1 MKFITER
8 SFFCM
13 VLTVVNGLEMQN
25 VVMTPNPIHASDP
38 PEEHAETVKDVLNT
52 KRKSLIPN
60 GVSELMKRSAADMP
74 NASMLT
80 VGAIVFIG
88 DTSRGILFP
97 ILSTLCHRLGGS
109 IIDLGY
115 LVAMFSIGRLVI
127 TVPLG
132 YLSDKF
138 RHRLPLLISS
148 SILALGATLWA
159 NAYTTN
165 RLFVLYIAQFLLGV
179 GSGSLGVSRSFV
191 VEQCDPK
198 KRTEALALLTALQY
212 AGFTVSPILGSFLYS
227 VGGAKSQYL
236 SFALPSY
243 LIALLAVCSLTGL
256 LAFFKNIPADPVE
269 YTHFSQPSVLH
280 EGVSSRKPEID
291 LEPKSSEASASVTP
305 TTSPII
311 STSTISEKKENRCPK
326 SASSDTD
333 DIENHIE
340 KGRTCSEVEIDKTR
354 EDEGP
359 KMLKSGIIL
368 VIIGMCLLN
377 VATKGSI
384 SVYETLGAEIGL
396 LDYKMSTVTLGAL
409 ISGSGAVG
417 FCQLLLFPKFWTK
430 HFSGNFLAHLEL

>member
-1 MKFITER
+1 MTV
-8 SFFCM
+8 SFD
-13 VLTVVNGLEMQN
+13 GLKMQN
-25 VVMTPNPIHASDP
+25 VMMTPNPIHASDP
-38 PEEHAETVKDVLNT
+38 PKESVETRALEKEALDN
-52 KRKSLIPN
+52 KRIPWLYN
-60 GVSELMKRSAADMP
+60 GVSKMVKRLAENMP
-74 NASMLT
+74 DASMFT

-109 IIDLGY
+109 IVDLGY

-148 SILALGATLWA
+148 SILAVGATLWA
-159 NAYTTN
+159 NAYRTN
-165 RLFVLYIAQFLLGV
+165 RLSVLYIAQFLLGV

-198 KRTEALALLTALQY
+198 TRTEALALLTALQY

-236 SFALPSY
+236 SYALPSY
-243 LIALLAVCSLTGL
+243 LIALLAVCSLIGL
-256 LAFFKNIPADPVE
+256 LAFFKNIPVDPVE
-269 YTHFSQPSVLH
+269 YTHSSQHLPLS
-280 EGVSSRKPEID
+280 EGVSSCQAETTHQT
-291 LEPKSSEASASVTP
+291 KSSEASASLTP
-305 TTSPII
+305 SDSSITPSDSPII
-311 STSTISEKKENRCPK
+311 TTSTISEKKENTCNK
-326 SASSDTD
+326 SALGEVN
-333 DIENHIE
+333 DIENHKEIKRNYSDTEIATKSEE
-340 KGRTCSEVEIDKTR
+340 KGPTK
-354 EDEGP
+354 
-359 KMLKSGIIL
+359 LKIGIIF
-368 VIIGMCLLN
+368 VIIGMCFLN

-396 LDYKMSTVTLGAL
+396 LDYKMSPVTLAAL
-409 ISGSGAVG
+409 VSGSGAVG

-430 HFSGNFLAHLEL
+430 HFSGNVFALS